1 MKLTDILKEL
11 NVPKPE
17 DAYEFLKTT
26 RTKNRTPGYFYR
38 YTFKNEK
45 GTLLDVTNNVVPM
58 DDGGKRLYV
67 AFGIA
72 KEKYDDEDKKYG
84 VKTDSGDMLKVMA
97 TVVEAIRKTM
107 QREGGEDQFEEI
119 LFAPSDD
126 KRDRIYN
133 YYIQSL
139 FPKFKKREGPNSHFT
154 RYVNTEFKK

>member
-17 DAYEFLKTT
+17 DAYKFIKSTK
-26 RTKNRTPGYFYR
+26 TKNRGTGSMDK

-45 GTLLDVTNNVVPM
+45 GTVLDVSCNVVPM
-58 DDGGKRLYV
+58 TDGGKDMYV

-72 KEKYDDEDKKYG
+72 KEKYDDEGKKYG

-97 TVVEAIRKTM
+97 TVVEAIRRTM
-107 QREGGEDQFEEI
+107 AKEGGEDQFEEI

-139 FPKFKKREGPNSHFT
+139 FPKFKKKDISSTRFT
-154 RYVNTEFKK
+154 RYVNTGFKK